1 MSYDACD
8 FLENCEEMAN
18 AYDVPEA
25 SREYWN
31 SLGYDEDEVTADDWK
46 DYCNGEDGQRVLAE
60 RVGIAFNQR
69 RELLAA
75 LESLLAAAEGAGN
88 AWDAMNVARKAIQEA
103 RT

>member
-1 MSYDACD
+1 MSYSACD
-8 FLENCEEMAN
+8 FLANCEEMAN
-18 AYDVPEA
+18 AYGVPEV

-31 SLGYDEDEVTADDWK
+31 SLGYDDEEVPAEDWQ
-46 DYCNGEDGQRVLAE
+46 DYCNCEDGQRVLAE

-88 AWDAMNVARKAIQEA
+88 AWDAMNVARNAIQEA